1 MNSMWSGVEGAI
13 DEINRLIKEKGIN
26 YIMSPE
32 QKWCEFC
39 REPIQFC
46 RCVKRHNSH
55 LDSNG

>member
-1 MNSMWSGVEGAI
+1 MWSGVEGAI